1 MAGRR
6 GGITFGRG
14 SLFYLLR
21 NRFYIG
27 EVKYKNEILPGEQ
40 KVACPAA
47 SASSGSAIRRQ
58 TGAGN
63 LRRSAS
69 IRNKRKLSNY
79 HARVVPE
86 FVWIRQRHH
95 SQHFVTF
102 SVDALS
108 RRQNAIIP
116 DCALKICF
124 TTC

>member
-1 MAGRR
+1 MSVISIQSQVAYGHV
-6 GGITFGRG
+6 GNSAAVFPMQIP
-14 SLFYLLR
+14 
-21 NRFYIG
+21 
-27 EVKYKNEILPGEQ
+27 ILSKQPS